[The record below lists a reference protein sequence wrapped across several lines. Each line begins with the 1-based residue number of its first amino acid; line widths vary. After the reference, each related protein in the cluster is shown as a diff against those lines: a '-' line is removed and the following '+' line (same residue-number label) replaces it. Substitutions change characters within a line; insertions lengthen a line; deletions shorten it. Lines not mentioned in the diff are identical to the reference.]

1 MGLFSGVRRSPK
13 PAPEFIYIFPPEP
26 IDTDERESGYGA
38 PLTIELRLAGGL
50 GRGAANDALCGA

>member
-1 MGLFSGVRRSPK
+1 MGLFSWLRRSPK
-13 PAPEFIYIFPPEP
+13 PATTFICVYLPEP